1 MDKILNDVRAAYV
14 GAPFAYMGC
23 MRKISALLALAMAAA
38 CATPGCAAEEEEG
51 TEDGVESAEDMLA
64 QIGSEPTGR
73 ASKHAIVLAH
83 GFDASDTNRWSFYKL
98 EGALERDGHVVHA
111 ARVQPYRGVVD
122 RAKELAT
129 HVDQAIEE
137 CKAKPGCDASKV
149 HILAHSMGG
158 LDSRYVVAKLSNP
171 AGVPYSKLVASV
183 TTISTPHRGSAIAD
197 TILSVTPG
205 FADPAINAL
214 ASLWARTF
222 TDRDLAEGSDVR
234 AALTGISE
242 KNAPSFNA
250 DVQNAPGVYYQSW
263 AGISVHL
270 DLHIDDRERVACDGK
285 VEDYKGRADHLT
297 NPQMIVSAP
306 IVGKGLGNSA
316 KPNDGMVTVES
327 AKWGKFMGC
336 IPADHLDEVGQPSH
350 DGANM
355 WSRFDHI
362 RFYRRIAY
370 GLDAAVAGR

>member
-1 MDKILNDVRAAYV
+1 
-14 GAPFAYMGC
+14 
-23 MRKISALLALAMAAA
+23 MRKMAAILALATTAIFAM
-38 CATPGCAAEEEEG
+38 PGCAADEEEDAS
-51 TEDGVESAEDMLA
+51 EDGVESAEDMLA

-98 EGALERDGHVVHA
+98 EGALERDGHLVHA
-111 ARVQPYRGVVD
+111 ARVQPYRGVAD
-122 RAKELAT
+122 RAKELAK

-137 CKAKPGCDASKV
+137 CKGKSGCDASKV

-158 LDSRYVVAKLSNP
+158 LDSRYVVARLSND

-197 TILSVTPG
+197 KILSVTPG
-205 FADPAINAL
+205 FADSAINAL

-234 AALTGISE
+234 AALVGISE

-250 DVQNAPGVYYQSW
+250 DVPNAAGVYYQSW
-263 AGISVHL
+263 AGITAHL
-270 DLHIDDRERVACDGK
+270 DLHIDDRERDVCEGK
-285 VEDYKGRADHLT
+285 VEDYKGRADHMT

-336 IPADHLDEVGQPSH
+336 VPADHLDEVGQPTH
-350 DGANM
+350 DGPNR
-355 WSRFDHI
+355 WSRFDHL
-362 RFYRRIAY
+362 RFYRRIAF
-370 GLDAAVAGR
+370 GLDAAVAAHPGSR

>member
-1 MDKILNDVRAAYV
+1 
-14 GAPFAYMGC
+14 
-23 MRKISALLALAMAAA
+23 MRKLTAILALAMTAF
-38 CATPGCAAEEEEG
+38 CATTGCASEQEESED
-51 TEDGVESAEDMLA
+51 DGVESAEDMLA
-64 QIGSEPTGR
+64 QIGSEPSGR
-73 ASKHAIVLAH
+73 PSKHAIVLAH

-98 EGALERDGHVVHA
+98 EGALERDGHLVHA
-111 ARVQPYRGVVD
+111 ARVQPYRGVAD
-122 RAKELAT
+122 RAKELAK

-137 CKAKPGCDASKV
+137 CKAKTGCDASKV

-158 LDSRYVVAKLSNP
+158 LDSRYVVSKLSND

-197 TILSVTPG
+197 KILSVTPG

-234 AALTGISE
+234 AALAGISE

-263 AGISVHL
+263 AGITTHL
-270 DLHIDDRERVACDGK
+270 DLHIDDRERDVCDGK
-285 VEDYKGRADHLT
+285 VEDYKGRADHMT

-336 IPADHLDEVGQPSH
+336 VPADHLDEVGQPSH
-350 DGANM
+350 DGPNR

-362 RFYRRIAY
+362 RFYRRVAY
-370 GLDAAVAGR
+370 GLDAAVAAHGGSR